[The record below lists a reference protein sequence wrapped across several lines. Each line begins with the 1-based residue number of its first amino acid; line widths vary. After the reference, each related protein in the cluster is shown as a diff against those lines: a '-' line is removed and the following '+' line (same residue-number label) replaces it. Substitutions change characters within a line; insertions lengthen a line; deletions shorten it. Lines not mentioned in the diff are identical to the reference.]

1 MMYSFLL
8 VGQSNMAGR
17 GFTSEVEKLPNKDIY
32 VLRNGRWWPMYVPV
46 NPDRVTAGI
55 NLSES
60 FVYEFL
66 KEHPG
71 DTVGIIPCADGGSS
85 LEMWMPGELIYDNA
99 VFQAKQAQRTSKIIA
114 VLWHQGESD
123 CFAERWPLYEERC
136 LHIFES
142 IRKELGLGDD
152 VPFLVGGLGDF
163 LKDWNPERAK
173 HLSEV
178 NKAIRRVVDSR
189 DWITFVPA
197 TGLTH
202 KGDNLH
208 FNAAALREFGER
220 YFAAFRTMTPLR
232 AGEAHERYDAT
243 RPEIE
248 NL

>member
-1 MMYSFLL
+1 MYSVLL
-8 VGQSNMAGR
+8 IGQSNASGR
-17 GFTSEVEKLPNKDIY
+17 GNPADVAPIPNDRLF
-32 VLRNGRWWPMYVPV
+32 VLRNGRWRPMYVPV
-46 NPDRVTAGI
+46 NPDRDTAGVC
-55 NLSES
+55 LAES
-60 FVYEFL
+60 FVYRCSQEY
-66 KEHPG
+66 
-71 DTVGIIPCADGGSS
+71 DIDVGIIPCADGGSS

-173 HLSEV
+173 HLPEV

-220 YFAAFRTMTPLR
+220 YFAAFRTVTPLR